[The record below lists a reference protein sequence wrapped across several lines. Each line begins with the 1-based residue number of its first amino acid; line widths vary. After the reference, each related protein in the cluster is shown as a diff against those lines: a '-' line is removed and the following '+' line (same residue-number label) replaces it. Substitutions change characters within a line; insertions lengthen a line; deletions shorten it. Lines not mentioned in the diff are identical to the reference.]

1 MVISNGYG
9 FSRPFRHAHIGNM
22 TIEIKENVPLFDY
35 SVFKIGG
42 PARYFAVVKSED
54 DLVEALKFAGNKN
67 LSIFILGAG
76 SNILVSDKGFD
87 GLVIKMDLQDLH
99 YAGGGKLIVGS
110 GVSMARVVNESVK
123 SGLSGFEWGI
133 GIPGT
138 IGGSVRGNAGCFGSE
153 MKDAVETVSAVNT
166 KDFQKSIFTNEEC
179 RFRYRDSYFKHS
191 PSFVIVSAVLT
202 LSQGDLLIS
211 RKKILEYTT
220 HRSQT
225 QDIGA
230 KSAGCIFKNIPW
242 EDVQNKQALL
252 KEFTDLQQFL
262 KRPTLPASYLIDQA
276 GLKGKTIGS
285 VYVSPKHANY
295 IVNKGGGKAEE
306 VMMLI
311 ALIKE
316 RVHTKYNVFLE
327 EEIQLVG
334 F

>member
-1 MVISNGYG
+1 
-9 FSRPFRHAHIGNM
+9 M
-22 TIEIKENVPLFDY
+22 TIEIKENVSLADF

-54 DLVEALKFAGNKN
+54 DFIEALKFAGNKN
-67 LSIFILGAG
+67 MPIFILGAG
-76 SNILVSDKGFD
+76 SNILVSDEGFD
-87 GLVIKMDLQDLH
+87 GLAIKMDLQDLRIEGNKV
-99 YAGGGKLIVGS
+99 YAGS
-110 GVSMARVVNESVK
+110 GVFMARVVNESIKV
-123 SGLSGFEWGI
+123 GLGGFEWGI

-153 MKDAVETVSAVNT
+153 MKDVVDTVWAVNI

-225 QDIGA
+225 QEIGA
-230 KSAGCIFKNIPW
+230 KSEGCIFKNIPW

-252 KEFTDLQQFL
+252 KEFTDLLQFL

-276 GLKGKTIGS
+276 GLKGKTIGN
-285 VYVSPKHANY
+285 VNVSPKHANY

-316 RVHTKYNVFLE
+316 RVHTKYNIFLE

>member
-1 MVISNGYG
+1 M
-9 FSRPFRHAHIGNM
+9 A
-22 TIEIKENVPLFDY
+22 IEIRENVLLADF

-42 PARYFAVVKSED
+42 PARFFTVVKSED
-54 DLVEALKFAGNKN
+54 NLVEALGFAKERG
-67 LSIFILGAG
+67 LPIFVLGAG
-76 SNILVSDKGFD
+76 SNILVSDSGFD
-87 GLVIKMDLQDLH
+87 GLAIKMDLQDINF
-99 YAGGGKLIVGS
+99 AGSGKLVAGS

-123 SGLSGFEWGI
+123 AGLTGFEWGI

-153 MKDAVETVSAVNT
+153 MKYVVEEV
-166 KDFQKSIFTNEEC
+166 KIFDFGKSDFPGKSDFLTLNNRECQFAYRNSIFKKYPEW
-179 RFRYRDSYFKHS
+179 
-191 PSFVIVSAVLT
+191 VIISAELK
-202 LSQGDLLIS
+202 LSAGNSDES

-242 EDVQNKQALL
+242 EDVNEKQVLF

-262 KRPTLPASYLIDQA
+262 NRPTLPASYLIDQA
-276 GLKGKTIGS
+276 GLKGKAVGN
-285 VYVSPKHANY
+285 VYVSLKHANY
-295 IVNKGGGKAEE
+295 IVNKGGGTAEE
-306 VMMLI
+306 VMKLI

-316 RVHTKYNVFLE
+316 RVHTKYNIFLE

>member
-1 MVISNGYG
+1 
-9 FSRPFRHAHIGNM
+9 M
-22 TIEIKENVPLFDY
+22 TIEIKENVSLADF

-54 DLVEALKFAGNKN
+54 DLIEALKFAGNKN
-67 LSIFILGAG
+67 MPIFILGAG
-76 SNILVSDKGFD
+76 SNILVSDEGFD
-87 GLVIKMDLQDLH
+87 GLAIKMDLQDLRIEGNKV
-99 YAGGGKLIVGS
+99 YAGS
-110 GVSMARVVNESVK
+110 GVFMARVVNESIKV
-123 SGLSGFEWGI
+123 GLGGFEWGI

-153 MKDAVETVSAVNT
+153 MKDVVDTVWAVNI